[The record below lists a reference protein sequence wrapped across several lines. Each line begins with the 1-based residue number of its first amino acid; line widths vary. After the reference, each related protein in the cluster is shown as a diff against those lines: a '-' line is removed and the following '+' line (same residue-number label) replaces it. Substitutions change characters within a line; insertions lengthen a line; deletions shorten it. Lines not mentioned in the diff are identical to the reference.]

1 MDCVDS
7 VDSVDSVDC
16 VDCVD
21 SVDSVDCVDCVD
33 CVDGAEICSDKP
45 GVDVQCGLLWR
56 QVKTTL
62 TKLSHDI

>member
-1 MDCVDS
+1 MWTVWTVNC
-7 VDSVDSVDC
+7 VDC

-21 SVDSVDCVDCVD
+21 SVDCA
-33 CVDGAEICSDKP
+33 DGAEICSDKP
-45 GVDVQCGLLWR
+45 GVGVQCGLLWR